1 MKFFK
6 KVDSKDV
13 DGWNDVESENYRLL
27 KLFVGPNHEAYIH
40 PEESQKG
47 GAFNF
52 AAAFVPFSWFLYR
65 RLYLVGGIVLVVLGI
80 LQELLPAGTVFATL
94 GPLGIMAN
102 ELYVDHAKRKIKK
115 FQKQGLS
122 QEVLENKIKGA
133 GGTFP
138 LGGFAGALV
147 VFVILMAT
155 FLPIPP
161 PTCTDSGVRKV
172 VERIVTKGIVKN
184 KQNPE
189 LLTISEY
196 QPVDDVHSY
205 GVKYCSC
212 MLDYNGSIKKVYF
225 ATTWIDSDAKRFY
238 VQTAYDLAWLIKK
251 VAKNKADRELV
262 QKNN

>member
-1 MKFFK
+1 MRFFK

-27 KLFVGPNHEAYIH
+27 ELFVGPNHEAYIH

-65 RLYLVGGIVLVVLGI
+65 RLYLVGFIVLVVLAI
-80 LQELLPAGTVFATL
+80 LEKLLPTGVSLGAF

-102 ELYVDHAKRKIKK
+102 ELYVGHAKRKIKK
-115 FQKQGLS
+115 FQKQDLS
-122 QEVLENKIKGA
+122 QEALENKIKGA

-147 VFVILMAT
+147 VSVILMAT

-161 PTCTDSGVRKV
+161 PSCTDSGVRQV
-172 VERIVTKGIVKN
+172 VERIATKDMIKKN
-184 KQNPE
+184 KNPE
-189 LLTISEY
+189 LLNISEY
-196 QPVDDVHSY
+196 QPVDDVYSY

-212 MLDYNGSIKKVYF
+212 MWDYDGSVKKVYF
-225 ATTWIDSDAKRFY
+225 ATTWIDSDVKRFY